1 MSYNQI
7 KQGRKVEMNE
17 INRSITV
24 RLPLPL
30 YNMLDAIAEDNEKKI
45 SKCVREAIQLYVRKE
60 LTK

>member
-1 MSYNQI
+1 
-7 KQGRKVEMNE
+7 MNE